1 MRSFYILNARAS
13 SSPPVSG
20 ATTPLLIQPEARS
33 PPKSLVRERLRYRD
47 MVWAFHSESQE
58 ILLAASTAACGNKM
72 KWNDAKA
79 LGLFLWLSATESL
92 VCSPL
97 RSLLPI
103 SIEQE
108 CVRFY
113 RRPRWRQLPET
124 NT

>member
-1 MRSFYILNARAS
+1 MRSFYILNARATS
-13 SSPPVSG
+13 SRPVSG
-20 ATTPLLIQPEARS
+20 ATTPLLMQPEARS

-79 LGLFLWLSATESL
+79 LGLFLWLSSTESL
-92 VCSPL
+92 VCPPL
-97 RSLLPI
+97 RSLKPI
-103 SIEQE
+103 FIEQK
-108 CVRFY
+108 FY
-113 RRPRWRQLPET
+113 RRPRWKQLPET